1 MSLKCPI
8 CGREYDHDSKICL
21 TCESKSI
28 TSGLISND
36 KIVSEKWNCGIFL
49 ECDIIAFGKRKPDE
63 PYYKIASEPKY
74 YDCKP
79 RKENPW
85 NCNSK
90 IRIRNPLT
98 LESVISKLENQEL
111 TTKDSITSEK
121 EQKVPL
127 IYE

>member
-21 TCESKSI
+21 ICESKSI
-28 TSGLISND
+28 TSGLISSD
-36 KIVSEKWNCGIFL
+36 KIVSQKWNCGNFL
-49 ECDIIAFGKRKPDE
+49 ECDGLAFGKRKSDE

-74 YDCKP
+74 YNCKP

-85 NCNSK
+85 NCNSRF
-90 IRIRNPLT
+90 RITSFLT
-98 LESVISKLENQEL
+98 LESVISELGNQE
-111 TTKDSITSEK
+111 SEK
-121 EQKVPL
+121 EQKIPL